1 MKRSDAMKALVLSA
15 CALAAALPGC
25 ESVLSNP
32 NFEDYACSG
41 VDCSDPAVL
50 SDVQALPER
59 GMVKAQLTCNSVAL
73 GAGPTPASSRFYFQA
88 TRFIDGS
95 CLASATI
102 GSGTDR
108 AVGSSFWRR
117 GSPNADTCMVQAA
130 LTAFV
135 PAIARVQGGQVRIEV
150 PGCTTAPG
158 TACTTS
164 VLFCSGDTA
173 DFL

>member
-41 VDCSDPAVL
+41 VDCSDPDTLA
-50 SDVQALPER
+50 DVQALPER
-59 GMVKAQLTCNSVAL
+59 GMVAAQLTCNSVAL
-73 GAGPTPASSRFYFQA
+73 GAGPSPASSRFYYQA

-102 GSGTDR
+102 GSGTDK

-117 GSPNADTCMVQAA
+117 GSPNADTCLVQAA
-130 LTAFV
+130 LPAFV
-135 PAIARVQGGQVRIEV
+135 PAIARVQGGQVHIES
-150 PGCTTAPG
+150 PTCGGGAG
-158 TACTTS
+158 CTTS

>member
-1 MKRSDAMKALVLSA
+1 MRNDIVCVLGIGMA
-15 CALAAALPGC
+15 IAAGVGC
-25 ESVLSNP
+25 ETVLSNP
-32 NFEDYACSG
+32 DFEQLVCSG
-41 VDCSDPAVL
+41 VDCSQAETL
-50 SDVQALPER
+50 AEVQALPER
-59 GMVKAQLTCNSVAL
+59 GMVKAQLTCNSIAV
-73 GAGPTPASSRFYFQA
+73 GAGGAVSRFYYQA

-102 GSGTDR
+102 GSGTDK

-117 GSPNADTCMVQAA
+117 GNVNADTCMVQAA

-158 TACTTS
+158 AACTTS
-164 VLFCSGDTA
+164 VLFCSGDTD